1 LRLIAP
7 DCAKLPQSEQVMAR
21 AEEKAKKM
29 RKMLTAPNYTYAP
42 RDEFYPLQVTLSAA
56 ECR

>member
-1 LRLIAP
+1 ML
-7 DCAKLPQSEQVMAR
+7 AR

-29 RKMLTAPNYTYAP
+29 RKMLTAANYTYAP